1 MPVLYL
7 VRHGQ
12 ASFGSDNYDKLSEL
26 GVRQAEIVG
35 RALRQREVRHPVLI
49 SGTLS
54 RQQDTARAV
63 GASLGVHELT
73 VDPGWDEL
81 DAHGIVDAALGA
93 PGASSALTSQEFQV
107 VLDRVLMQQIT
118 DRDADWVSFESAVL
132 GALDNASSAIPAGSD
147 AVVATSAGVTAAIV
161 GHLLGTD
168 AAGIVQ
174 AQRVSVNASI
184 TVVAC
189 SPRGKSLLSFNDFAH
204 LAGDRSLVSNR

>member
-35 RALRQREVRHPVLI
+35 RALRQREVRTPVLI

-107 VLDRVLMQQIT
+107 VLDRVLMQQIR
-118 DRDADWVSFESAVL
+118 RDCRPPA
-132 GALDNASSAIPAGSD
+132 GHRCRGNRSSAARERQC
-147 AVVATSAGVTAAIV
+147 V
-161 GHLLGTD
+161 HH
-168 AAGIVQ
+168 
-174 AQRVSVNASI
+174 
-184 TVVAC
+184 
-189 SPRGKSLLSFNDFAH
+189 RGCMQPS
-204 LAGDRSLVSNR
+204 R